1 MKKLPAVRLA
11 EREDVAQLP
20 DLPEQVRLAMTR
32 VVTAGRE
39 GLLAMS
45 VAVGLRVMSKLQAEL
60 AAKVGPK
67 ARHDPDRTADRD
79 DTAPGSVV
87 LGGRRVPV
95 QRPRAAPVTATR
107 CSWTSTPPSPVDA
120 TLARAFANPDPDAG
134 PRAAR
139 DLAHAL

>member
-1 MKKLPAVRLA
+1 
-11 EREDVAQLP
+11 
-20 DLPEQVRLAMTR
+20 
-32 VVTAGRE
+32 
-39 GLLAMS
+39 MS
-45 VAVGLRVMSKLQAEL
+45 ELQAEL

-67 ARHDPDRTADRD
+67 GRHDPDRTAGRD

-134 PRAAR
+134 SRAAR